1 MSLNCE
7 RPNRGRKPLVSV
19 EINGG
24 RRALVFL
31 LPRTPCL
38 SKVRSDGLIK
48 RGVSESVD
56 EIFPCAAR
64 FDSMGFGLVSF
75 ERVTVDS
82 SIQVGVSGPTV
93 WVKVEGK
100 GSFLNSGNL
109 KEFSREMLDR
119 GYREFVVDL
128 ADCAM
133 MDSTFMGTMASVALR
148 LKEIGHGHLHI
159 VHCGNRSQQLLSGLG
174 LDQIFDIHSDGTGTP
189 ECEALEQASRSQT
202 LDSRKKEQAE
212 TMLEAHEALCEAAPE
227 NIFRFKDV
235 LDFLR
240 QDLRHETSSK

>member
-1 MSLNCE
+1 MAS
-7 RPNRGRKPLVSV
+7 R
-19 EINGG
+19 
-24 RRALVFL
+24 
-31 LPRTPCL
+31 
-38 SKVRSDGLIK
+38 
-48 RGVSESVD
+48 
-56 EIFPCAAR
+56 
-64 FDSMGFGLVSF
+64 LVSF
-75 ERVTVDS
+75 QGVTVDS
-82 SIQVGVSGPTV
+82 SIQVGVRGPTV
-93 WVKVEGK
+93 WVKVAGK

-109 KEFSREMLDR
+109 KEFAREVLDR

-148 LKEIGHGHLHI
+148 LKELGDGHLHI

-174 LDQIFDIHSDGTGTP
+174 LDQIFDIHSDGAP
-189 ECEALEQASRSQT
+189 APKCEALEQATREPPT
-202 LDSRKKEQAE
+202 DSRKKEQAE

-240 QDLRHETSSK
+240 QDLHHEPSSK

>member
-1 MSLNCE
+1 
-7 RPNRGRKPLVSV
+7 
-19 EINGG
+19 
-24 RRALVFL
+24 
-31 LPRTPCL
+31 
-38 SKVRSDGLIK
+38 
-48 RGVSESVD
+48 
-56 EIFPCAAR
+56 
-64 FDSMGFGLVSF
+64 
-75 ERVTVDS
+75 
-82 SIQVGVSGPTV
+82 
-93 WVKVEGK
+93 VKIEGK

-148 LKEIGHGHLHI
+148 LKELGHGHLHI
-159 VHCGNRSQQLLSGLG
+159 IHCGNRSQELLSGLG
-174 LDQIFDIHSDGTGTP
+174 LDQIFDIRTNGERPP
-189 ECEALEQASRSQT
+189 ECEELERSGTHQLPAT
-202 LDSRKKEQAE
+202 QKKEQAE

-240 QDLRHETSSK
+240 QDLHRETPSK